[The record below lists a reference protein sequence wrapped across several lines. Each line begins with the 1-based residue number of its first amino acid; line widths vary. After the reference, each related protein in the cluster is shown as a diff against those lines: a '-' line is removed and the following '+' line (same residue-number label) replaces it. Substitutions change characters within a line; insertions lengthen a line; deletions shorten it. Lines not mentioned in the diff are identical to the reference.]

1 MRTTLD
7 IDQQLLDDVVKASGE
22 KSISRAVEKAL
33 KVFVRQQAIN
43 DLRSSAGKIIID
55 DLSRE
60 QDEAE
65 DRRQERLDE
74 RRT

>member
-1 MRTTLD
+1 MRTTVD

-22 KSISRAVEKAL
+22 KSKGRAVEKAL

-55 DLSRE
+55 DLSHE
-60 QDEAE
+60 QDEA
-65 DRRQERLDE
+65 DSRRRDRLDE
-74 RRT
+74 WRT